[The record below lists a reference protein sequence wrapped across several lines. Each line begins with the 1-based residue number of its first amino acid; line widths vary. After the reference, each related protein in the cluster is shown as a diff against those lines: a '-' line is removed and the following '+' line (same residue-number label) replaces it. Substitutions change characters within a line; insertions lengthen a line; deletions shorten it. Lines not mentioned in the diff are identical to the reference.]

1 MAHLIHL
8 WHERNGWSHRV
19 LPLLSEVLDLG
30 KVHNSQISNLRNG
43 KLSSPGP
50 EVFLALAQVNTILD
64 QGIEKIRDRFESD
77 YPELW
82 KSLEESALP
91 EHFIN
96 SGLVL
101 VNYKTAKAKTPLKN
115 GDNIQIWMPPPEP
128 LIYLKPEK
136 MDLNILF
143 EDEHIIVINKQ
154 SGLIVHPAPGHKSGT
169 LVNGLLF
176 HCKDLP
182 GINGK
187 LRPGIVHRLDKDTSG
202 CMVVAKSQ
210 EALVNLQKQIKEKI
224 ASREYIAVIHGAP
237 NSEEGQIVGHIGRD
251 KLNRLKYKVVEE
263 TSGRYACTYWK
274 LEERFGNYS

>member
-1 MAHLIHL
+1 MELNNTNSFGIGEGELI
-8 WHERNGWSHRV
+8 EIIYE
-19 LPLLSEVLDLG
+19 LPLPMRLDRWLVS
-30 KVHNSQISNLRNG
+30 KR
-43 KLSSPGP
+43 P
-50 EVFLALAQVNTILD
+50 EQSRARIQ
-64 QGIEKIRDRFESD
+64 
-77 YPELW
+77 
-82 KSLEESALP
+82 
-91 EHFIN
+91 HFIN

-101 VNYKTAKAKTPLKN
+101 VNYKTAKTKTPLKN
-115 GDNIQIWMPPPEP
+115 GDNVQIWMPPPEP
-128 LIYLKPEK
+128 LVYLKPEK
-136 MDLNILF
+136 MDLKILF

-176 HCKDLP
+176 HCNDLP

-237 NSEEGQIVGHIGRD
+237 HSEEGQIVGNIGRD
-251 KLNRLKYKVVEE
+251 RLNRLKYKVVEE

-274 LEERFGNYS
+274 LEERFGNYSLMSFKLDTGRTHQIRVHCAHINHPIVGDLSLIHI

>member
-1 MAHLIHL
+1 MELNNKNSFGIGEGELI
-8 WHERNGWSHRV
+8 EIIYE
-19 LPLLSEVLDLG
+19 LPLPMRLDRWLVS
-30 KVHNSQISNLRNG
+30 KR
-43 KLSSPGP
+43 P
-50 EVFLALAQVNTILD
+50 EQSRARIQ
-64 QGIEKIRDRFESD
+64 
-77 YPELW
+77 
-82 KSLEESALP
+82 
-91 EHFIN
+91 HFIN

-115 GDNIQIWMPPPEP
+115 GDNVQIWMPPPEP

-136 MDLNILF
+136 MDLKILF

-176 HCKDLP
+176 HCNDLP

-210 EALVNLQKQIKEKI
+210 EALVNKI
-224 ASREYIAVIHGAP
+224 HQDV
-237 NSEEGQIVGHIGRD
+237 
-251 KLNRLKYKVVEE
+251 
-263 TSGRYACTYWK
+263 W
-274 LEERFGNYS
+274 